1 MSPTLSKASDTVG
14 GISPLCFQ
22 APCSRGHWLISVY
35 RARMAAFRRLILIAQ
50 LALPFL
56 YLATKFWA
64 STGSDCVFPILV
76 I

>member
-35 RARMAAFRRLILIAQ
+35 RARMAAFRRFILT
-50 LALPFL
+50 LPFL